1 LISKRKSFLILKKL
15 FGEINQKNINKGLDT
30 FNKSVQDFGDSMDKL
45 TKELN
50 ESPKNNIKIWSD
62 KSENDSQN
70 SRDEINLEKIWGKKN
85 D

>member
-1 LISKRKSFLILKKL
+1 MISKRKSFLILKKL

-30 FNKSVQDFGDSMDKL
+30 FNKSLQDFGDSMDKL

>member
-1 LISKRKSFLILKKL
+1 MISKRKSFLILKKF
-15 FGEINQKNINKGLDT
+15 FGEINQKNINEGLDT
-30 FNKSVQDFGDSMDKL
+30 FKKSVQDFGDSMDKL

-70 SRDEINLEKIWGKKN
+70 SRDAINLEKIWGKKN
-85 D
+85 V

>member
-1 LISKRKSFLILKKL
+1 MISKRKSFLILKKL
-15 FGEINQKNINKGLDT
+15 FEKINQKNINKSIDT

-62 KSENDSQN
+62 DPEKNSQN

>member
-1 LISKRKSFLILKKL
+1 MISKRKSFLILKKL
-15 FGEINQKNINKGLDT
+15 FGEINQKNINEGLDT

>member
-1 LISKRKSFLILKKL
+1 MISKRKSFLILKKL
-15 FGEINQKNINKGLDT
+15 FEKINQKNINKSIDT

-70 SRDEINLEKIWGKKN
+70 SRDKINLEKIWGKKN

>member
-1 LISKRKSFLILKKL
+1 MISKRKSFLILKKL
-15 FGEINQKNINKGLDT
+15 FGAINQKNINEGLDT

>member
-1 LISKRKSFLILKKL
+1 MISKRKSFLILKKL

>member
-1 LISKRKSFLILKKL
+1 MISKRKSFLILKKL
-15 FGEINQKNINKGLDT
+15 FGEINQKNINKSLDT
-30 FNKSVQDFGDSMDKL
+30 FNKSLQDFGDSMDKL

-70 SRDEINLEKIWGKKN
+70 SRDAINLEKIWGKKN
-85 D
+85 V

>member
-1 LISKRKSFLILKKL
+1 MSKRKSFLILKKL

-70 SRDEINLEKIWGKKN
+70 SRDAINLEKIWGKKN
-85 D
+85 V

>member
-1 LISKRKSFLILKKL
+1 MISKRKSFLILKKL
-15 FGEINQKNINKGLDT
+15 FGEINQKNINEGLDT
-30 FNKSVQDFGDSMDKL
+30 FKKSVQDFGDSMDKL

-70 SRDEINLEKIWGKKN
+70 SRDKINLEKIWGKKN

>member
-30 FNKSVQDFGDSMDKL
+30 FNKSLQDFGDSMDKL

>member
-1 LISKRKSFLILKKL
+1 
-15 FGEINQKNINKGLDT
+15 
-30 FNKSVQDFGDSMDKL
+30 MDKL

-70 SRDEINLEKIWGKKN
+70 SRDEINSEKIWGKKN

>member
-1 LISKRKSFLILKKL
+1 MISKRKSFLILKKL

-70 SRDEINLEKIWGKKN
+70 SRDEINLGKIWGKKN

>member
-1 LISKRKSFLILKKL
+1 MISKRKSFLILKKL

-70 SRDEINLEKIWGKKN
+70 SRDEINSEKIWGKKN

>member
-1 LISKRKSFLILKKL
+1 MISKRKSFLILKKL
-15 FGEINQKNINKGLDT
+15 FEKINQKNINKSIDT

>member
-1 LISKRKSFLILKKL
+1 MISKRKSFLILKKL
-15 FGEINQKNINKGLDT
+15 FGEINQKNINEGLDT

-70 SRDEINLEKIWGKKN
+70 SRDAINLEKIWGKKN
-85 D
+85 V